1 MSDFDEEQFSSAIQ
15 SAEIDP
21 AAHQLATTYA
31 RALLGASENAG
42 NTEEVLAEFDSLLRD
57 VLSRYPRIDDILA
70 SGMIANEEK
79 AELVAR
85 VFSGRVTPLFLHFLE
100 VVTGHGRGR
109 YLKAIHSAAHDLYDQ
124 LRGRVRVQVTTA
136 VPLDEELAQ
145 RIAAQLRSALSA
157 EPKLER
163 RVDPELVS
171 GIVLRIG
178 DTVYDGSVSTQ
189 LERIRS
195 QMIHR
200 SVHEIQRRRDSFGTP
215 AGN

>member
-15 SAEIDP
+15 GAEIDP

-79 AELVAR
+79 AELIAR
-85 VFSGRVTPLFLHFLE
+85 VFAGRVTPLFLHFLE

-145 RIAAQLRSALSA
+145 RIAAQFAQR
-157 EPKLER
+157 
-163 RVDPELVS
+163 LVS
-171 GIVLRIG
+171 RA
-178 DTVYDGSVSTQ
+178 Q
-189 LERIRS
+189 A
-195 QMIHR
+195 
-200 SVHEIQRRRDSFGTP
+200 GTP
-215 AGN
+215 GRPGTGFRNCVAHRRYRLRRLRFHPVGADPISNDP